1 MKMNKL
7 RTATAPHINRWF
19 SAAVVAAV
27 AIVTGGISRADTMGY
42 YPPIVAAYTL
52 TLTEVSSTLLT
63 YTYTN
68 PTDPTPFTI
77 TQGIGGGSSPD
88 TWTVSIDPMSGITLI
103 SAFTFD
109 FAEGPGEPSNELNR
123 VQGGSGSPF
132 NNQFSVNSDLTIGSN
147 GIVTSV
153 KIGTDDGVDI
163 FLQYVDLAAAS
174 ETAAP
179 GVPDTGS
186 TLGLMAMAMGITAVA
201 GSRRFQSLRAS

>member
-1 MKMNKL
+1 MNTNWISK
-7 RTATAPHINRWF
+7 RIAV
-19 SAAVVAAV
+19 SAIVAAV
-27 AIVTGGISRADTMGY
+27 AVTAAAPKTGLAGNIDY
-42 YPPIVAAYTL
+42 YSL

-68 PTDPTPFTI
+68 PTDSMPFTI
-77 TQGIGGGSSPD
+77 TQGIGGGSNPD
-88 TWTVSIDPMSGITLI
+88 TWTVSIDPTSGITLI

-123 VQGGSGSPF
+123 VQGGSGTPF
-132 NNQFSVNSDLTIGSN
+132 NNQFFVNSDLTIGSN

-186 TLGLMAMAMGITAVA
+186 
-201 GSRRFQSLRAS
+201 